1 MGGHGQAQHFYLP
14 ASLVFIQGKGVA
26 GVKVLP
32 GFACSSGTSGFLVVP
47 PGGEYRTASSWA
59 ASEGPG
65 GSEHD
70 HFLPL
75 ALQPM

>member
-1 MGGHGQAQHFYLP
+1 M
-14 ASLVFIQGKGVA
+14 
-26 GVKVLP
+26 KVLP